1 MNELKRIIAIV
12 LCMMLLFVGCGDTGS
27 QPGSSQDSSTQNSKP
42 TSSDTASDGTS
53 SPTGDD
59 TSSDSQSEAAK
70 PNSYEGVDRNVLGS
84 ATDIRR
90 DIKAL
95 PAMVTITPEQIA
107 KCMGGQMASVVTGK
121 EYAAPGQTKAIKL
134 SGAGQV
140 MFSEKLA
147 EKLPN
152 GLDEAVV
159 LDPVDGSLAAYE
171 GIRMYIKIKRPA
183 GKTYSRINMRFFNGS
198 YSYYRQFSEITVTLP
213 DGDYEGYIE
222 CPFSEFVSGYNKE
235 VKANNKHDISFFGF
249 NISMEGN
256 PEGLEVYVSDFG
268 AYREMYW

>member
-1 MNELKRIIAIV
+1 VKTEYFEI
-12 LCMMLLFVGCGDTGS
+12 
-27 QPGSSQDSSTQNSKP
+27 
-42 TSSDTASDGTS
+42 SDGFYTREKRFI
-53 SPTGDD
+53 TD
-59 TSSDSQSEAAK
+59 
-70 PNSYEGVDRNVLGS
+70 L
-84 ATDIRR
+84 ATAEVILCSKKQRK
-90 DIKAL
+90 I
-95 PAMVTITPEQIA
+95 
-107 KCMGGQMASVVTGK
+107 
-121 EYAAPGQTKAIKL
+121 TKAIKL
-134 SGAGQV
+134 DGAGQV

-171 GIRMYIKIKRPA
+171 GIRMYVKIKRPA
-183 GKTYSRINMRFFNGS
+183 GKTYSRLNMRFFNGS